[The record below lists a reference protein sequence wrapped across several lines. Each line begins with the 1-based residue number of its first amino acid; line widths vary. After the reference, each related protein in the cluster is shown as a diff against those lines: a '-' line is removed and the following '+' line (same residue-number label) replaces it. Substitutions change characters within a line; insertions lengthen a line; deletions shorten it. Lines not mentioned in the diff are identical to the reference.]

1 MIKNYFSLLVGIML
15 TCYQSTNA
23 QYCVTNLGGA
33 GCGTDQITD
42 VEIVGTTLV
51 NTANTCTGTFA
62 NTLTVFPASGNTTAT
77 LTQGNTYAINITT
90 TANNIISVWIDYD
103 NNQVYDASEWVQV
116 CLTSVAGNVN
126 SAALTIPFGAFTGS
140 TGMRI
145 RSRAN
150 GNNNG
155 ATDACTNFG
164 SGEAED
170 YTVTIAAGSPCVAP
184 PTAGTT
190 FSPAASACL
199 STSITLSLNGNSIGS
214 GQTYQW
220 QSSPDNITW
229 SDIIGATNSFYVD
242 SVTAAMYFQ
251 CIVTCSAQ
259 SATSTPFFI
268 GVNPA
273 NQCYCASF
281 SNSSLD
287 DDIGNVTLAS
297 LNNGIGSPALAN
309 PTSVNTYTD
318 FTSLPPTDLLQG
330 LIYPISI
337 TQINSGTFYSCFA
350 TVHIDFNQDGVF
362 DTTEVSAIGQ
372 TNNAIGANVLNGNIS
387 IPLTA
392 LSGNTRMRIVLREN
406 GSATQSACGS
416 YGYGETEDYIVN
428 ILSATPCIAPPTA
441 GITLASAILVC
452 DSSSINLSLSGN
464 SIGIGQTYQWQSSPD
479 NVTWTN
485 IAGATNQNA
494 TVPVIGATSFRCEV
508 TCSGNAVNSTPI
520 SIALKPFYQCYCA
533 SYPTSAADDDL
544 GWFEFG
550 SLLISGDTSALN
562 NPTSNKTYT
571 DYTVFGAFSY
581 SQGASYP
588 IKAVQINSSANFYIC
603 ILKVYLDYNQDG
615 LYDSTE
621 VVFTDTTNNAAGGNL
636 MQGLVTIPVNA
647 PIGNTGLRAVLS
659 ETMNSFGPCGTYG
672 YGETEDYI
680 AYIDYPLSV
689 KSISQNLSL
698 SAIPNPA
705 SDKLTLSFINHEP
718 ENTQIKLFNLNG
730 QLVFAESLN
739 HFSGKFSKTIDVS
752 AFSKGI
758 YNLQLIS
765 TNSITNKKVVIK

>member
-77 LTQGNTYAINITT
+77 LTQGATYVINIKT
-90 TANNIISVWIDYD
+90 TADNIISVWIDYD
-103 NNQVYDASEWVQV
+103 NNQIYDAAEWVQV
-116 CLTSVAGNVN
+116 CTTSIAGNVN
-126 SAALTIPFGAFTGS
+126 SASLTIPFAPFTGS

-145 RSRAN
+145 RSRAT

-170 YTVTIAAGSPCVAP
+170 YTITIAAGSPCTAP
-184 PTAGTT
+184 PTAGAT
-190 FSPAASACL
+190 FSPVASACL
-199 STSITLSLNGNSIGS
+199 SSLVSLSLTGNSIGS

-229 SDIIGATNSFYVD
+229 SDIIGATNSFFVD
-242 SVTAAMYFQ
+242 SVTSAMYFQ
-251 CIVTCSAQ
+251 CIVTCSGQ
-259 SATSTPFFI
+259 SATSTPFFV

-416 YGYGETEDYIVN
+416 YGYGETEDYMVN
-428 ILSATPCIAPPTA
+428 ILTATPCIAPPTA

-464 SIGIGQTYQWQSSPD
+464 SIGNGQTYQWQSSPD

-494 TVPVIGATSFRCEV
+494 TVSVIGATSFRCEV

-520 SIALKPFYQCYCA
+520 SITLKPFYQCYCA
-533 SYPTSAADDDL
+533 SYPTSTADDDL

-550 SLLISGDTSALN
+550 SLLISGDTTAIN
-562 NPTSNKTYT
+562 NPTSTKTYT
-571 DYTVFGAFSY
+571 DYTIFGAFSF

-621 VVFTDTTNNAAGGNL
+621 VVFTDTTNNSAGGNL

-659 ETMNSFGPCGTYG
+659 ETLNSFGPCGTYG

-752 AFSKGI
+752 AFAKGI

-765 TNSITNKKVVIK
+765 TNSIANKKVVIK